1 MTLCFI
7 AGFRE
12 VCGASGRGRCRR
24 HGRTGE
30 VGAGQRARA
39 ILPERIR
46 LGASAGEGHA
56 DAGDGFDDAGGELD
70 QAQRAGLDARHHP
83 ACGLAPDLRGVAR
96 LGRAAQFD

>member
-1 MTLCFI
+1 MS
-7 AGFRE
+7 AARPHWRGRRRAE
-12 VCGASGRGRCRR
+12 GASD
-24 HGRTGE
+24 
-30 VGAGQRARA
+30 
-39 ILPERIR
+39 LPERIR

-56 DAGDGFDDAGGELD
+56 DAGGGFDDAGGELD